1 MKDISLL
8 DVIAPVWF
16 MLCWAGYSTIA
27 DYLSKSRGSLLVVIN
42 HHRLNWMRRMLKR
55 DNRMVDSTLIGNLS
69 RSIAFFA
76 STTIFILL
84 GLFTLL
90 KYHDAASEVLEYI
103 PYSTQTP
110 PALWEIKVFL
120 LIVIFVYTFFKHTWS
135 LRQYNYVCVMV
146 GAAPMPNEQN
156 SPHFNAERYAHNTAK
171 LISNASKHFNMG
183 LRAYYFGIAALAW
196 FINGWVF
203 MLVSSLVV
211 CVLYRREFLSQALHY
226 MTDATSD

>member
-1 MKDISLL
+1 MHNIATIDI
-8 DVIAPVWF
+8 VAPFWF
-16 MLCWAGYSTIA
+16 FLCWVGYSYIA
-27 DYLSKSRGSLLVVIN
+27 DHMSRTRGSLLVVIN

-69 RSIAFFA
+69 RSISFFA

-90 KYHDAASEVLEYI
+90 KYHEEASEVLQNI
-103 PYSTQTP
+103 PGAAHTSSE
-110 PALWEIKVFL
+110 LWEFKVFL

-146 GAAPMPNEQN
+146 GAAPMPNEQGLH
-156 SPHFNAERYAHNTAK
+156 HFNAERYAANSAK

-183 LRAYYFGIAALAW
+183 LRAYYFGIAAVSW
-196 FINGWVF
+196 FLSAEAF
-203 MLVSSLVV
+203 MLMSFVVV
-211 CVLYRREFLSQALHY
+211 CVLYRREFRSQALHY
-226 MTDATSD
+226 MADAASD